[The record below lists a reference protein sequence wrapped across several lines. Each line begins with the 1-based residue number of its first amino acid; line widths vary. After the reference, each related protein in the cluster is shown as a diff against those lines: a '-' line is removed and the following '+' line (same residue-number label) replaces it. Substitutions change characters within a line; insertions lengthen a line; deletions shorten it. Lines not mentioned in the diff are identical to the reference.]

1 MIDEPNT
8 IKELAPSNS
17 DAPESAP
24 SDKDVATQP
33 GSDLGYGAESDSG
46 SASESETAESS
57 QSESAPE
64 KALSELEQLKRDAE
78 IEQARKDALIEE
90 ARRDS
95 FIGQVIARD
104 NTIFKHI
111 GEGQSSHIFTTRMVY
126 TDAKNAVKILKKP
139 DDARK
144 AIFKAAV
151 RDMEDLEHAN
161 IIKTRFYIESRDGDP
176 CSMME
181 YFESVPLSEVLHS
194 IKKIQA
200 ERVIILILLQI
211 AAALDYAHSKG
222 VKHGH
227 LTTRDV
233 LTKDLVETIV
243 VKVTDFGM
251 TELKDHS
258 INSRDWAYL
267 SPERLKGAPVT
278 ELGDIFAL
286 GVIGYEMI
294 SGFPP
299 YNEKEYKEGLD
310 EEPLGLRAIRPDLK
324 CGHELNQ
331 ILRRA
336 VEKNPA
342 KRIQSMKE
350 FKTRLIEIG
359 EMFEGKRSTTKKTYD
374 TKLPDMPFLAHLNE
388 IKGTTEEETKEEKPK
403 YKKRSRRQQITKTFT
418 ELVQLKNT
426 LHNQEQLLA
435 MRLAAAAA
443 AGNQRRSPL
452 STASRL
458 FATVIICGGIFT
470 AALTY
475 ALTHTKQL
483 SQMFTAASIQLHKAL
498 TPVEPPKPIEAAP
511 NSMAATGAEKPPA
524 TKGPAVPSQTSTVS
538 STAPISGQ
546 QPSTNS
552 PLTAGAQ
559 TNTPPA
565 ASAQTSPALVT
576 PATIP
581 QQPGSGRR
589 YPGMADKDREL
600 YKKFRERMSQKA
612 Y

>member
-1 MIDEPNT
+1 MIDEPNP
-8 IKELAPSNS
+8 IKELDQSNS
-17 DAPESAP
+17 DAPESIP
-24 SDKDVATQP
+24 SDKDVTSHP
-33 GSDLGYGAESDSG
+33 RSDLGYG
-46 SASESETAESS
+46 SESVSAAVSS
-57 QSESAPE
+57 QTESAPDN
-64 KALSELEQLKRDAE
+64 ALSELEQLKRDAE

-139 DDARK
+139 DDTRK
-144 AIFKAAV
+144 AIFRAAV
-151 RDMEDLEHAN
+151 RDMEDLDHAN
-161 IIKTRFYIESRDGDP
+161 IVKTRFYIESRDGDP

-258 INSRDWAYL
+258 VNSADWAYL

-286 GVIGYEMI
+286 GVIGYQMI

-342 KRIQSMKE
+342 KRIQSMRE

-359 EMFEGKRSTTKKTYD
+359 EMFEGKRSTTKKSHD

-388 IKGTTEEETKEEKPK
+388 IKGTTEEEPKEEKPK

-458 FATVIICGGIFT
+458 FATVIICGGIFS

-483 SQMFTAASIQLHKAL
+483 SQMFTSASVQLHKAL
-498 TPVEPPKPIEAAP
+498 TPIEKPKPIEAAP
-511 NSMAATGAEKPPA
+511 NSMATRGTKNSSA
-524 TKGPAVPSQTSTVS
+524 TKVPVPSQTSTVS
-538 STAPISGQ
+538 TKAPISGQ
-546 QPSTNS
+546 QPATPST
-552 PLTAGAQ
+552 LTAGAQ
-559 TNTPPA
+559 TNTPSAAA
-565 ASAQTSPALVT
+565 ASTQTPPTLIT

-581 QQPGSGRR
+581 QQSGSGCK